1 MEMGN
6 LGRLDFEPQ
15 ASNPYIGLDP
25 YYRPIVLSRTSFPSP
40 ITILFSRKKLQPL
53 PIATMATAFATPKG
67 LFGAK
72 GFPLTCQPQH
82 QRSTC
87 STTFITHS
95 NRGQE
100 RWLRLTAHYSPI
112 GQPNPFIGSHKNRYQ
127 GTTPTHPIS
136 SINNTYTTL
145 FPQESFSPAES
156 ANLTNRLSG
165 DFPPKISTIAKPR
178 SWEEHEIRLA
188 PARLTD
194 RSALDGS
201 LISPITTRLTSQ
213 PKRLRLTDEWPPQR
227 PSQIECRSSSNEQPL
242 QREGHRTVPVPL

>member
-1 MEMGN
+1 MEY
-6 LGRLDFEPQ
+6 LGRLDLEPP

-25 YYRPIVLSRTSFPSP
+25 YYQPIVLSRTSFPSP
-40 ITILFSRKKLQPL
+40 ITIPLLPERSYSLYPLLQWL
-53 PIATMATAFATPKG
+53 PPSLRPRAPSS
-67 LFGAK
+67 AK

-87 STTFITHS
+87 NTTFITHS

-100 RWLRLTAHYSPI
+100 HWLRLTAHYSPI
-112 GQPNPFIGSHKNRYQ
+112 GQPNPFIDSHKNRYQ
-127 GTTPTHPIS
+127 ETTSTHPIS
-136 SINNTYTTL
+136 SINNICTTL
-145 FPQESFSPAES
+145 FSQEPLSLAKS

>member
-1 MEMGN
+1 
-6 LGRLDFEPQ
+6 
-15 ASNPYIGLDP
+15 
-25 YYRPIVLSRTSFPSP
+25 
-40 ITILFSRKKLQPL
+40 
-53 PIATMATAFATPKG
+53 MATAFATPKG

-87 STTFITHS
+87 NTTFITHS

-112 GQPNPFIGSHKNRYQ
+112 GQPNPFIDSHKNRSQ
-127 GTTPTHPIS
+127 ETTPTHPIS
-136 SINNTYTTL
+136 SINNIYTTL
-145 FPQESFSPAES
+145 FPPEPHLLAKS
-156 ANLTNRLSG
+156 TNFTNGLSG
-165 DFPPKISTIAKPR
+165 TFPPKISTIAKPR
-178 SWEEHEIRLA
+178 SQKERKIRLA

-194 RSALDGS
+194 RSALDGP
-201 LISPITTRLTSQ
+201 LVSPITTRLTSQ

-242 QREGHRTVPVPL
+242 QREGHRAVPVPL